1 MIDGSNLMKIGFH
14 GVKDLYSDGSHLGAI
29 YHFINTI
36 RKFLEEHNH
45 DKVVVFWDGESS
57 SSTRKELYP
66 QYKGNRKQDM
76 NEYKYE
82 SYLEQNARIKQY
94 LEEVFVRQVEMV
106 NNEADD
112 LIAYYC
118 KKAVD
123 EQIIIFSSD
132 KDLTQLISDNVTI
145 YSPSKKMYYKK
156 GDMITINKVEIP
168 HYNVLLCKVLTGDS
182 SDNINGIEGLGEKTL
197 VKLFPNVQV
206 KPCTI
211 NEIRDTAGNLMQV
224 KKSKVLENILTGK
237 TKNGILGEEFYNIN
251 QKIVDLS
258 NPLITE
264 DGKELVEQIIN
275 DTIDPTDRGYKNLM
289 RLMME
294 DGLFKYL
301 PKNDE
306 AWVDFLRPFM
316 KLTRKEKRNTNDES
330 ISRRTQV

>member
-36 RKFLEEHNH
+36 RKFLEEENY
-45 DKVVVFWDGESS
+45 DKVVVFWDAEHS

-76 NEYKYE
+76 NEYKLE
-82 SYLEQNARIKQY
+82 SYLTQNARIKEY

-106 NNEADD
+106 YNEADD

-118 KKAVD
+118 QRSIN
-123 EQIIIFSSD
+123 EEITIFSSD
-132 KDLTQLISDNVTI
+132 KDLTQLISEKVSI
-145 YSPSKKMYYKK
+145 YSPNLKQYFKE
-156 GDMITINKVEIP
+156 GDLITINKVQIP
-168 HYNVLLCKVLTGDS
+168 HYNVLTCKIFAGDT
-182 SDNINGIEGLGEKTL
+182 SDNISGIEGLGEKTL
-197 VKLFPNVQV
+197 VKLFPDMLV
-206 KPCTI
+206 KPCTMD
-211 NEIRDTAGNLMQV
+211 EIRVNAGFIVQE
-224 KKSKVLENILTGK
+224 KKSKVLENILIGK
-237 TKNGILGEEFYNIN
+237 TKNGILGEEFYLTNK
-251 QKIVDLS
+251 KIVDLS

-264 DGKELVEQIIN
+264 NAKELVDQIIT

-306 AWVDFLRPFM
+306 AWVNFLRPFM
-316 KLTRKEKRNTNDES
+316 KLTRKEKRNTNK
-330 ISRRTQV
+330 

>member
-1 MIDGSNLMKIGFH
+1 VIKTLLIDGSNLMKIGFH

-36 RKFLEEHNH
+36 RKFLEEHNY
-45 DKVVVFWDGESS
+45 DKVVVMWDAEHS

-76 NEYKYE
+76 NEYKLE
-82 SYLEQNARIKQY
+82 SYLTQNARIKEY

-118 KKAVD
+118 QRSVN
-123 EQIIIFSSD
+123 EEITIFSSD
-132 KDLTQLISDNVTI
+132 KDLTQLISEKVSI
-145 YSPSKKMYYKK
+145 YSPNLKQYFKQ
-156 GDMITINKVEIP
+156 GDLITINKVQIP
-168 HYNVLLCKVLTGDS
+168 HYNVLTCKIMTGDS
-182 SDNINGIEGLGEKTL
+182 SDNISGIEGLGEKTL
-197 VKLFPNVQV
+197 VKLFPDMMV
-206 KPCTI
+206 KPYTI
-211 NEIRDTAGNLMQV
+211 DEIRVNAGILIQE

-237 TKNGILGEEFYNIN
+237 SKNGILGEEFYLTNK
-251 QKIVDLS
+251 KIVDLS

-264 DGKELVEQIIN
+264 DAKELVEQIIT

-306 AWVDFLRPFM
+306 AWVNFLRPFM
-316 KLTRKEKRNTNDES
+316 KLTRKEKRNTNKN
-330 ISRRTQV
+330 